1 MMKKTLLIILMLLPL
16 VANAQEPMSFLV
28 VWAKDGAKVAYALAE
43 KPKITFTETD
53 LVITTQ
59 DVAVNYSL
67 DNLLRFTYEASD
79 ETAIRDLK
87 TDKVSIK
94 LEGES
99 LLFIDLSPNS
109 KVSLHNLNGK
119 LVFSKTIQLSGEYS
133 FPLSNLNSGVY
144 LVTVNGLTYKI
155 TKK

>member
-1 MMKKTLLIILMLLPL
+1 MKKLLLLILMLLPL
-16 VANAQEPMSFLV
+16 LANAQEPKSFLV
-28 VWAKDGAKVAYALAE
+28 VWAKDGSKVAYALAE

-53 LVITTQ
+53 LVISAQ
-59 DVAVNYSL
+59 GVDVNYSL

-79 ETAIRDLK
+79 DTAIRDLK
-87 TDKVSIK
+87 TDKVSFK

-99 LLFIDLSPNS
+99 LLFMDLSPNS
-109 KVSLHNLNGK
+109 KVSLHDLNGK
-119 LVFSKTIQLSGEYS
+119 LVFSKTILLSGEYS